1 MESYNVDSEEG
12 AKKLKNAIELLKLK
26 WVEIKKEDFD

>member
-26 WVEIKKEDFD
+26 

>member
-1 MESYNVDSEEG
+1 MDSYKIDSEEG

-26 WVEIKKEDFD
+26 